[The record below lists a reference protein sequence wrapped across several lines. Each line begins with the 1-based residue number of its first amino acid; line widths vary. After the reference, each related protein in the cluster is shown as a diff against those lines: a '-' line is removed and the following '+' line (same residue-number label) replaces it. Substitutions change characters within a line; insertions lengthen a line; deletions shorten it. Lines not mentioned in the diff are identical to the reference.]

1 MTTPTRQSELLRVLN
16 ELAAELPQP
25 EWIALVDDNGLIMAC
40 IPSDP
45 PVAAERISAM
55 AAASVSLAER
65 VLREVEGGKPRF
77 ASLAGSRRQH
87 LTVVLG
93 PDRLLSIG
101 LGPHV
106 PAQETFGALSR
117 KVPELLDVLRRRFH
131 AG

>member
-1 MTTPTRQSELLRVLN
+1 MATRQSELLRVLN

-40 IPSDP
+40 VPNDP
-45 PVAAERISAM
+45 PVGAERISAM

-65 VLREVEGGKPRF
+65 VLREIEGGKARF

-131 AG
+131 AE